1 MGSNESS
8 QRTKVDFLLL
18 TFSVYLY

>member
-18 TFSVYLY
+18 TFSVYL